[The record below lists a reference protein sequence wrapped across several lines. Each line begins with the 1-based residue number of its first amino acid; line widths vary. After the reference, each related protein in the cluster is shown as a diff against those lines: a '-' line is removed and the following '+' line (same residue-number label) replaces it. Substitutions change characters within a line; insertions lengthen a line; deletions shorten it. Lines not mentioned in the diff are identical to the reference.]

1 MKLYAKLYIR
11 AMKTVSYSKAR
22 NEFAKTLDAVVDDHA
37 PVLATRKDKTPVVMV
52 SLPDY
57 ESMQE
62 TDYLLS
68 TPANARRLMKSLA
81 EARAGQTRAVT
92 IPK

>member
-1 MKLYAKLYIR
+1 
-11 AMKTVSYSKAR
+11 MKTVSYSKAR
-22 NEFAKTLDAVVDDHA
+22 SEFARTLDAVVDDHA
-37 PVLATRKDKTPVVMV
+37 PVLVTRKDKTPVVMV

-62 TDYLLS
+62 TNYLLS
-68 TPANARRLMKSLA
+68 TPANARRLMKSIE
-81 EARAGQTRAVT
+81 EASAGRTRFVK